1 MRYRW
6 PDGKQC
12 AAVLSFDFDAESGF
26 YFREPE
32 KAKRSLGDLEERR
45 FGPRV
50 GVDRILRMMDRL
62 KIRASF
68 YIPGWTVEHHPAP
81 SKRIRDAGH
90 EIGAHGNMHEAVSFL
105 DQEQEEKIMRDQLAI
120 LKEGLGVVPRGY
132 RSPSWD
138 VNTWTPG
145 ILKRHGFL
153 YDTSLM
159 GNDIP
164 YEIDSE
170 EGPIIELP
178 IQWLLDDAPLFRHVY
193 GATNAIADPGRV
205 LQMWSQE
212 FAGMHAEN
220 GAFILTCHPF
230 VSGRASRIQL
240 MEDLVAYMRKFRGV
254 WFTTCDE
261 IAKWHASGKWKV
273 EGGSG
278 DGALRR
284 ASARKAP
291 ASPRRRRGR

>member
-62 KIRASF
+62 KMRASF

-105 DQEQEEKIMRDQLAI
+105 DAEQEEKIMRDQLAI
-120 LKEGLGVVPRGY
+120 LKDGLGVVPKGY

-138 VNTWTPG
+138 MNVWTPG

-170 EGPIIELP
+170 NGRLIELP

-205 LQMWSQE
+205 LQMWSKE

-240 MEDLVAYMRKFRGV
+240 MEDLVAFMRKFRGV
-254 WFTTCDE
+254 WFTTCEE
-261 IAKWHASGKWKV
+261 IAQWHASGKWKV
-273 EGGSG
+273 DGGAA
-278 DGALRR
+278 GAG
-284 ASARKAP
+284 ARKKKPLTRP
-291 ASPRRRRGR
+291 ARRPRR

>member
-62 KIRASF
+62 KMRASF

-105 DQEQEEKIMRDQLAI
+105 DAEQEENIMRDQLAI
-120 LKEGLGVVPRGY
+120 LKDGLGVVPKGY

-170 EGPIIELP
+170 DGPLIELP

-205 LQMWSQE
+205 LQMWSKE
-212 FAGMHAEN
+212 FAGMYAEN

-254 WFTTCDE
+254 WFTTCEE
-261 IAKWHASGKWKV
+261 IARWHASGKWKV
-273 EGGSG
+273 EG
-278 DGALRR
+278 DGASRT
-284 ASARKAP
+284 AGGRKATKAASRP
-291 ASPRRRRGR
+291 ARRPRR

>member
-12 AAVLSFDFDAESGF
+12 AVVLSFDFDAESGF

-62 KIRASF
+62 KMKASF

-105 DQEQEEKIMRDQLAI
+105 DQAQEEKIMRDQLAI
-120 LKEGLGVVPRGY
+120 LKDGLGVVPKGY

-138 VNTWTPG
+138 VNVWTPG

-153 YDTSLM
+153 YDSSLM

-170 EGPIIELP
+170 NGPLIELP

-205 LQMWSQE
+205 LQMWSKE

-254 WFTTCDE
+254 WFTTCEE
-261 IAKWHASGKWKV
+261 IATWHASGK
-273 EGGSG
+273 
-278 DGALRR
+278 GAVGTTNGAGRAAVKRPASRR
-284 ASARKAP
+284 SSARA
-291 ASPRRRRGR
+291 RR